1 MNRIGFDPLDR
12 GACRR
17 MEGASPKA
25 LIAGCRTVR
34 DLPEGPVLAQG
45 EPSHT
50 TNRLPV
56 KSFPPLPQDPLPG
69 HRLKLAAMARAARL
83 IDPVFLN
90 APQFECEPLS
100 AALGCRLTLKL
111 ETANPIRS
119 FKGRGAGY
127 LVASRAADGLL
138 AGRRMVGASAGNWG
152 QALAYACRTHGIPL
166 TLFAATTAN
175 PLKVAR
181 MKALG
186 AEMVLTGHDFD
197 AAKEAGEAHARETGG
212 LWVADGL
219 DPEAA
224 EGAATIAMEVL
235 AGPERPDVLAVPLG
249 NGALLT
255 GIARWAKAAAP
266 GIEVIGVQSAGADA
280 MEKSWR
286 GGSLVF
292 PPSVST
298 IADGI
303 GVRVP
308 IREAVEDMQG
318 IVDDVVLV
326 EDAQIITAMRL
337 LFRQAGLL
345 VEPSGA
351 AGVAAIA
358 AHPGRF
364 AGRRVATI
372 ICGSNL
378 TEEQVKA
385 WVI

>member
-1 MNRIGFDPLDR
+1 
-12 GACRR
+12 
-17 MEGASPKA
+17 MERLAPA
-25 LIAGCRTVR
+25 LPA
-34 DLPEGPVLAQG
+34 DQA
-45 EPSHT
+45 
-50 TNRLPV
+50 
-56 KSFPPLPQDPLPG
+56 PG
-69 HRLKLAAMARAARL
+69 HRLRLANVLRAASL

-90 APQFECEPLS
+90 SPQFNCEPLS
-100 AALGCRLTLKL
+100 AELGCALTLKL

-127 LVASRAADGLL
+127 LVAARLADGSLK
-138 AGRRMVGASAGNWG
+138 GRRLVGASAGNWG
-152 QALAYACRTHGIPL
+152 QALAYACRAHGIPL

-197 AAKEAGEAHARETGG
+197 AAKEAGEAHARATGG

-224 EGAATIAMEVL
+224 EGAATIALELL
-235 AGPERPDVLAVPLG
+235 AGAEKPDVLAVPLG

-255 GIARWAKAAAP
+255 GIARWAKAVQP
-266 GIEVIGVQSAGADA
+266 GIEVIGVQATGADA

-286 GGSLVF
+286 SGQLVF
-292 PPSVST
+292 PPAVAT

-308 IREAVEDMQG
+308 IREAVEDMKG
-318 IVDDVVLV
+318 IVDDVLLV
-326 EDAQIITAMRL
+326 RDEEIIAAMRL
-337 LFRQAGLL
+337 LFRSAGLMA
-345 VEPSGA
+345 EPSGA

-358 AHPGRF
+358 AHPARF
-364 AGRRVATI
+364 RGRRVATV

-378 TEEQVKA
+378 TAEQVKD
-385 WVI
+385 WLG

>member
-1 MNRIGFDPLDR
+1 M
-12 GACRR
+12 
-17 MEGASPKA
+17 
-25 LIAGCRTVR
+25 
-34 DLPEGPVLAQG
+34 
-45 EPSHT
+45 
-50 TNRLPV
+50 
-56 KSFPPLPQDPLPG
+56 KSFASSLPADPMPG
-69 HRLKLAAMARAARL
+69 HRLRLENILRAAEL

-90 APQFECEPLS
+90 APQFDCEPLS
-100 AALGCRLTLKL
+100 ASLGCRLTLKL

-127 LVASRAADGLL
+127 LVASRAAAGQLG
-138 AGRRMVGASAGNWG
+138 GRRLVGASAGNWG
-152 QALAYACRTHGIPL
+152 QALAYACRAQGIPL

-197 AAKEAGEAHARETGG
+197 AAKQAGEAHAQATGG

-224 EGAATIAMEVL
+224 EGAGTIAVEL
-235 AGPERPDVLAVPLG
+235 LSGPERPEAILVPLG

-255 GIARWAKAAAP
+255 GIARWAKAASP
-266 GIEVIGVQSAGADA
+266 STEIIGVQASGADA

-286 GGSLVF
+286 SGTLVF

-303 GVRVP
+303 GIRVP
-308 IREAVEDMQG
+308 IGQAVEDMRG
-318 IVDDVVLV
+318 IVDDVLLV
-326 EDAQIITAMRL
+326 EDARIIDAMRL
-337 LFRQAGLL
+337 RFREAGLL
-345 VEPSGA
+345 AEPSGA
-351 AGVAAIA
+351 AGVAAILA
-358 AHPGRF
+358 QQDRF
-364 AGRRVATI
+364 RGRRVATI

-385 WVI
+385 WVT

>member
-1 MNRIGFDPLDR
+1 
-12 GACRR
+12 
-17 MEGASPKA
+17 MERLAPA
-25 LIAGCRTVR
+25 LPA
-34 DLPEGPVLAQG
+34 DQA
-45 EPSHT
+45 
-50 TNRLPV
+50 
-56 KSFPPLPQDPLPG
+56 PG
-69 HRLKLAAMARAARL
+69 HRLRLANVLRAASL

-90 APQFECEPLS
+90 SPQFNCEPLS
-100 AALGCRLTLKL
+100 AELGCALTLKL

-127 LVASRAADGLL
+127 LVAARLADGSLK
-138 AGRRMVGASAGNWG
+138 GRRLVGASAGNWG
-152 QALAYACRTHGIPL
+152 QALAYACRAHGIPL

-197 AAKEAGEAHARETGG
+197 AAKEAGEAHARATGG

-224 EGAATIAMEVL
+224 EGAATIALELL
-235 AGPERPDVLAVPLG
+235 AGAEKPDVLAVPLG

-255 GIARWAKAAAP
+255 GIARWAKAVQP
-266 GIEVIGVQSAGADA
+266 GIEVIGVQATGADA

-286 GGSLVF
+286 SGQLVF
-292 PPSVST
+292 PPAVAT

-308 IREAVEDMQG
+308 IREAVEDMKG
-318 IVDDVVLV
+318 IVDDVLLV
-326 EDAQIITAMRL
+326 RDEEIIAAMRL
-337 LFRQAGLL
+337 LFRSAGLIA
-345 VEPSGA
+345 EPSGA

-358 AHPGRF
+358 AHPARF
-364 AGRRVATI
+364 RGRRVATV

-378 TEEQVKA
+378 TEEQVKD
-385 WVI
+385 WLG

>member
-1 MNRIGFDPLDR
+1 
-12 GACRR
+12 
-17 MEGASPKA
+17 MERLAPA
-25 LIAGCRTVR
+25 LPA
-34 DLPEGPVLAQG
+34 DQA
-45 EPSHT
+45 
-50 TNRLPV
+50 
-56 KSFPPLPQDPLPG
+56 PG
-69 HRLKLAAMARAARL
+69 HRLRLANVLRAASL

-90 APQFECEPLS
+90 SPQFNCEPLS
-100 AALGCRLTLKL
+100 AELGCALTLKL

-127 LVASRAADGLL
+127 LVAARLADGSLK
-138 AGRRMVGASAGNWG
+138 GRRLVGASAGNWG
-152 QALAYACRTHGIPL
+152 QALAYACRAHGIPL

-197 AAKEAGEAHARETGG
+197 AAKEAGEAHATATGG

-224 EGAATIAMEVL
+224 EGAATIALELL
-235 AGPERPDVLAVPLG
+235 AGAEKPDVLAVPLG

-255 GIARWAKAAAP
+255 GIARWAKAVQP
-266 GIEVIGVQSAGADA
+266 GIEVIGVQATGADA

-286 GGSLVF
+286 SGQLVF
-292 PPSVST
+292 PPAVAT

-308 IREAVEDMQG
+308 IREAVEDMKG
-318 IVDDVVLV
+318 IVNDVLLV
-326 EDAQIITAMRL
+326 RDEEIIAAMRL
-337 LFRQAGLL
+337 LFRSAGLMA
-345 VEPSGA
+345 EPSGA

-358 AHPGRF
+358 AHPARF
-364 AGRRVATI
+364 RGRRVATV

-378 TEEQVKA
+378 TAEQVKD
-385 WVI
+385 WLG

>member
-1 MNRIGFDPLDR
+1 MTRFAP
-12 GACRR
+12 
-17 MEGASPKA
+17 
-25 LIAGCRTVR
+25 T
-34 DLPEGPVLAQG
+34 LPA
-45 EPSHT
+45 
-50 TNRLPV
+50 
-56 KSFPPLPQDPLPG
+56 DPLPG
-69 HRLKLAAMARAARL
+69 HRLRLENVLRAASV

-90 APQFECEPLS
+90 SPQFNCEPLS
-100 AALGCRLTLKL
+100 EALGCPVTLKL

-127 LVASRAADGLL
+127 LVASRAADGSLK
-138 AGRRMVGASAGNWG
+138 GRQLVGASAGNWG
-152 QALAYACRTHGIPL
+152 QALAYACRSLGLPL

-197 AAKEAGEAHARETGG
+197 AAKQAGEAHAQATGG

-224 EGAATIAMEVL
+224 EGAATIAMEL
-235 AGPERPDVLAVPLG
+235 LSGAEKPDVLAVPLG

-255 GIARWAKAAAP
+255 GIARWAKAVSP
-266 GIEVIGVQSAGADA
+266 SIEVIGVQASGADA
-280 MEKSWR
+280 MEKSWQT
-286 GGSLVF
+286 GKLIF

-308 IREAVEDMQG
+308 IAEAVADMKG
-318 IVDDVVLV
+318 IVDDVLLV
-326 EDAQIITAMRL
+326 DDADIIAAMRL
-337 LFRQAGLL
+337 LFRTAGLL
-345 VEPSGA
+345 AEPSGA
-351 AGVAAIA
+351 AGVAAIQ
-358 AHPGRF
+358 AHPQRF
-364 AGRRVATI
+364 RGRRVATV

-385 WVI
+385 WLG

>member
-1 MNRIGFDPLDR
+1 M
-12 GACRR
+12 
-17 MEGASPKA
+17 
-25 LIAGCRTVR
+25 
-34 DLPEGPVLAQG
+34 
-45 EPSHT
+45 
-50 TNRLPV
+50 
-56 KSFPPLPQDPLPG
+56 KSFEPTLPADPSPG
-69 HRLKLAAMARAARL
+69 HRLRLDNVLRAAAL

-90 APQFECEPLS
+90 SPQFNCEPLGES
-100 AALGCRLTLKL
+100 LACSLTLKL

-127 LVASRAADGLL
+127 LVASRLADGSLK
-138 AGRRMVGASAGNWG
+138 GRRLVGASAGNWG

-197 AAKEAGEAHARETGG
+197 AAKQAGEAHARATGG

-224 EGAATIAMEVL
+224 EGAATIALELL
-235 AGPERPDVLAVPLG
+235 AGPDKPDVLAIPLG

-266 GIEVIGVQSAGADA
+266 GIEVIGVQARGADA
-280 MEKSWR
+280 MERSWR
-286 GGSLVF
+286 SGQLVF
-292 PPSVST
+292 PPAVAT

-308 IREAVEDMQG
+308 IAEAVADMQG
-318 IVDDVVLV
+318 IVDDVLLV
-326 EDAQIITAMRL
+326 EDSDIIAAMRL
-337 LFRQAGLL
+337 LFHQAGLL
-345 VEPSGA
+345 AEPSGA

-358 AHPGRF
+358 ACPERF
-364 AGRRVATI
+364 RGRRVATV

-378 TEEQVKA
+378 TEEQVKN
-385 WVI
+385 WVA